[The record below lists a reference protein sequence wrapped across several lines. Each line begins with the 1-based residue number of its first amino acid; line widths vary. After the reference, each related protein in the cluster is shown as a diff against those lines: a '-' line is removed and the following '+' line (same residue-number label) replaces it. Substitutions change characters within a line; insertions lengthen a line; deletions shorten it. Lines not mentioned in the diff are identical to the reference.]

1 MPYPVLPPDLPPVVQ
16 TSQPENS
23 SLADSATESIS
34 ASSTPSVASADALS
48 ASQASSPSADVQP
61 LVQPSSQSSPP
72 QSDPTPEKEQA
83 LAPAA
88 QAQVAPRLP
97 EIATPEIFFPNQLH
111 SETRAVV
118 DDAASSNVEP
128 RVETSAHSLGQPITL
143 GVADFAIAP
152 SASVPAIAE
161 LRSQLSQTPQAA
173 PKFSTTPLST
183 DFGHRAA
190 YAPLANQPSNQTF
203 NQVVANQPEPTF
215 GASFT
220 PLVFPSVL
228 SSTETGR
235 GGFSREFSSESIG
248 TTAYITPNATS
259 ASLIAPAPHS
269 FFPPFPAPGEVLGQ
283 YLAQNLG
290 QNLGQDT
297 AQDSEQELV
306 QAEPELLP
314 TQSDEEPLE
323 SPSPNRPVLE
333 IPTTPPDE
341 TEDDE
346 LPDESTGESTED
358 APPDS
363 ETDTE
368 TDEAEDATVPVTLE
382 ESLVE
387 LRADRQEYDSLR
399 RTFEAEGNVVMRYG
413 GGVLDADR
421 LRVNLVDRIAIA
433 EGNVALTRGE
443 QVIRGDF
450 FEYNFVQGT
459 GEVTGARGEIF
470 LPSTGEDLSFE
481 SPGSPIWADRPV
493 SDRVTANQPVRD
505 VRSTSQINV
514 QVSDAFGS
522 APDGEIQRLRFEA
535 DSIAF
540 DPNGWVAQNIRITND
555 PFSPPEL
562 ELRAEEARLNRI
574 SPLQDEVLLENPRL
588 VLDQGL
594 QVPLLRDRIV
604 LDRRERDPSIIGFGF
619 DEEERGGFFV
629 EGNFEYFLGDSF
641 RLSIKPQI
649 FVQRAFDTSPTDL
662 DSYGLVAELDGP
674 LGRRTFFSSG
684 LELTSLEF
692 DNLEDNLRAR
702 ATINRVIPTGWGEHN
717 LALQYVYR
725 DRLFNGSLGFQNVQ
739 ESFGAVFTSPRIRL
753 GDSGF
758 GLRYQASAQYI
769 NAITTRFD
777 LLEPDRTNNRIS
789 LGRFQ
794 ASAALDRSIYLWQ
807 GEALPAT
814 PEEGLRYTP
823 RPLVPYVSVFG
834 SVLGVLTEY
843 TSGDSQ
849 NILRGTVGLQG
860 QFGHLSRD
868 AFDYTAFTISYSDA
882 LIDGLSPFR
891 FDRLVDQRVLQA
903 GFTQQIVGPFLFGIQ
918 TSINLDTGT
927 EISTSYILEYSRRTY
942 GIIAQYNPVR
952 ETGSISLRI
961 NDFNWNGTPAP
972 FDGDGIRDV
981 ESGVIQTRE

>member
-23 SLADSATESIS
+23 SLADSSPDAIS
-34 ASSTPSVASADALS
+34 ASSTPSAASADALS
-48 ASQASSPSADVQP
+48 ASQASSPSAGFSSA
-61 LVQPSSQSSPP
+61 QPSSP
-72 QSDPTPEKEQA
+72 QSELTAEGEQTVTSA
-83 LAPAA
+83 APV
-88 QAQVAPRLP
+88 QVAPRLP
-97 EIATPEIFFPNQLH
+97 NIATPEIFSPNQ
-111 SETRAVV
+111 TRPKTEAVV
-118 DDAASSNVEP
+118 DDATSANGESK
-128 RVETSAHSLGQPITL
+128 VETSAQSLGQPITL

-161 LRSQLSQTPQAA
+161 LRSQLSQTP
-173 PKFSTTPLST
+173 PPEPGFSTTPLST

-190 YAPLANQPSNQTF
+190 YSPLAHQTSNQTL
-203 NQVVANQPEPTF
+203 NQVVANQPEPKFDSST
-215 GASFT
+215 S
-220 PLVFPSVL
+220 LSFPSVL
-228 SSTETGR
+228 STTETNWNR
-235 GGFSREFSSESIG
+235 ESIGATNTTG
-248 TTAYITPNATS
+248 TTAYIAPHA
-259 ASLIAPAPHS
+259 ASPSIASAPHS

-290 QNLGQDT
+290 QNS

-306 QAEPELLP
+306 QAEPDLLP
-314 TQSDEEPLE
+314 AQSDDEPLE

-333 IPTTPPDE
+333 IPTNPPSESEDE
-341 TEDDE
+341 D

-358 APPDS
+358 TPPDS
-363 ETDTE
+363 ETDSE
-368 TDEAEDATVPVTLE
+368 TDAEIDETNETTVPVTLE

-387 LRADRQEYDSLR
+387 LQADRQEYDSLR
-399 RTFEAEGNVVMRYG
+399 RVFEAEGNVVMRYG

-450 FEYNFVQGT
+450 FEYNFVQGI

-470 LPSTGEDLSFE
+470 LPSTGDDLSFE
-481 SPGSPIWADRPV
+481 SPGSPLWTDRPV
-493 SDRVTANQPVRD
+493 SDRVTANQPVRN
-505 VRSTSQINV
+505 VSSTSQINV
-514 QVSDAFGS
+514 QVSDALGN
-522 APDGEIQRLRFEA
+522 APDGEIRRLRFEA

-540 DPNGWVAQNIRITND
+540 DPDGWIAQNIRITND

-604 LDRRERDPSIIGFGF
+604 LDRRQRDPSIIGFGF
-619 DEEERGGFFV
+619 DEEDRGGFFV
-629 EGNFEYFLGDSF
+629 EGNFEYFLGDTF
-641 RLSIKPQI
+641 RLSVKPQI
-649 FVQRAFDTSPTDL
+649 FVQRAFDTSPTNL
-662 DSYGLVAELDGP
+662 NAYGLVAELDGP
-674 LGRRTFFSSG
+674 LGSRTFLSG
-684 LELTSLEF
+684 ELELTSLEF
-692 DNLEDNLRAR
+692 DDLEDNLRVR
-702 ATINRVIPTGWGEHN
+702 TTINRVIPTGWGTHN

-739 ESFGAVFTSPRIRL
+739 ESFGAVFTSPRILL

-758 GLRYQASAQYI
+758 GLRYQASAQR
-769 NAITTRFD
+769 ITANTSRFS
-777 LLEPDRTNNRIS
+777 RTS

-794 ASAALDRSIYLWQ
+794 VSAALDRSIYLWQ

-814 PEEGLRYTP
+814 PDEGLRYTP

-834 SVLGVLTEY
+834 SVQGVLTEY
-843 TSGDSQ
+843 TSGNSQ
-849 NILRGTVGLQG
+849 NTLRGTVGLQG
-860 QFGHLSRD
+860 QFGHFSRD
-868 AFDYTAFTISYSDA
+868 AFDYTAFTLSYSDA
-882 LIDGLSPFR
+882 LVDGLSPFR
-891 FDRLVDQRVLQA
+891 FDRLVDQRVLRA
-903 GFTQQIVGPFLFGIQ
+903 GFTQQIFGPFLFGVQ
-918 TSINLDTGT
+918 TSFNLDTGT

-981 ESGVIQTRE
+981 ESGVIQTRD